1 MVRYMMKG
9 IIFIIFI
16 VLPYIL
22 CGQGIHF
29 QELAFNEAI
38 VKARQENKFVLL
50 DCYTSWCGPCKKMA
64 TEVFTLKKAGD
75 YFNDRFVSIKVDMEK
90 GEGPEIAKRFQVG
103 TYPTF
108 IIFKSDGSIVSR
120 F

>member
-1 MVRYMMKG
+1 MKG

-75 YFNDRFVSIKVDMEK
+75 YFNDRSCQLKSTWKK
-90 GEGPEIAKRFQVG
+90 GKDRRLQKG
-103 TYPTF
+103 
-108 IIFKSDGSIVSR
+108 FK
-120 F
+120 